1 MCPHL
6 VILLENIKSVD
17 QVKLNALKVEI
28 KQYFWLLKSVPLL
41 LLMHLIPSPYLRGIV
56 WTKIVRNSVMGM
68 NKANDK

>member
-28 KQYFWLLKSVPLL
+28 KQYFQFLKAASPPCADALNIILLFKRYCLS
-41 LLMHLIPSPYLRGIV
+41 
-56 WTKIVRNSVMGM
+56 
-68 NKANDK
+68 

>member
-28 KQYFWLLKSVPLL
+28 KQYFQFLKAASLPRADALNIILLFKRYCLSQ
-41 LLMHLIPSPYLRGIV
+41 
-56 WTKIVRNSVMGM
+56 NCE
-68 NKANDK
+68 

>member
-28 KQYFWLLKSVPLL
+28 KQYFQFLKAASPSRADALNIILLFKRYCLS
-41 LLMHLIPSPYLRGIV
+41 
-56 WTKIVRNSVMGM
+56 
-68 NKANDK
+68 

>member
-28 KQYFWLLKSVPLL
+28 KQYFWFLKSASPPCADALNTIPLFKRHCL
-41 LLMHLIPSPYLRGIV
+41 S
-56 WTKIVRNSVMGM
+56 
-68 NKANDK
+68 

>member
-28 KQYFWLLKSVPLL
+28 KQYFQFLKAASLPRADALNIILLFKRYCLS
-41 LLMHLIPSPYLRGIV
+41 
-56 WTKIVRNSVMGM
+56 
-68 NKANDK
+68 

>member
-28 KQYFWLLKSVPLL
+28 KQYFLFLKAPSSYCADAFTIILLFKKYCLS
-41 LLMHLIPSPYLRGIV
+41 
-56 WTKIVRNSVMGM
+56 
-68 NKANDK
+68 